1 MFEVTFSP
9 GDLLATRFRLLD
21 LASLGYVLFS
31 CLVLALFGAGVPGR
45 WTQTAI
51 YALIGL
57 AIVGAASL
65 AEPEGS
71 TPRRGYSLRTLVPLL
86 LLAYTWGQLRQLMPL
101 AWSGSYPGTGF
112 AVAADEWLFGGHPT
126 VMVQALHRDWLDELM
141 AAMYFGYYLF
151 LAVPV
156 VLLARRQAERALA
169 AASIV
174 AVTYF
179 TMFAFFVLVPT
190 KGPRHTDGID
200 LVPTEFGGYF
210 FGWLVRTLQGAESV
224 VGAALPSSHVAGSVV
239 CAVIAVWWLP
249 ALGRVLAPLAVGVAI
264 STVYLG
270 YHHAIDPI
278 TGVLWGLA
286 GAWLG
291 RAWLRRRGEWPDGDF
306 ADQV

>member
-1 MFEVTFSP
+1 VTFSP
-9 GDLLATRFRLLD
+9 VDLLSTRFRLLD
-21 LASLGYVLFS
+21 LASLAYLLFS
-31 CLVLALFGAGVPGR
+31 CLVLAVFGAGVPGR
-45 WTQTAI
+45 WTQTAV

-57 AIVGAASL
+57 AILVAAHL
-65 AEPEGS
+65 TEPAGS
-71 TPRRGYSLRTLVPLL
+71 KPRRGYALRTLIPLL
-86 LLAYTWGQLRQLMPL
+86 LLAYTWGQLRMLMPL
-101 AWSGSYPGTGF
+101 VWAGSYPGTGF
-112 AVAADEWLFGGHPT
+112 SVAIDQWLFGGHPT
-126 VMVQALHRDWLDELM
+126 VMVQVLHRAWLDEAM

-151 LAVPV
+151 LTVPV
-156 VLLARRQAERALA
+156 VLLVRRQAERALA

-179 TMFAFFVLVPT
+179 TMFAFYVLVPT
-190 KGPRHTDGID
+190 KGPRHVDSLD
-200 LVPTEFGGYF
+200 LVPGEFGGYF

-224 VGAALPSSHVAGSVV
+224 VGAALPSSHVGGAVV
-239 CAVIAVWWLP
+239 CAVIAWWWLP
-249 ALGRVLAPLAVGVAI
+249 ALGRFLAPLAAGVAV

-291 RAWLRRRGEWPDGDF
+291 RAWLRRRGEWPDDDF